1 MPQLSPEGD
10 LEAAAQFVLR
20 LRGRGIRDL
29 AVLRALETVPRAL
42 FVPQRLADLAFKDV
56 SLPIACGQTMP
67 APYDVARIAEALK
80 IEAGHRILEIGTGSG
95 YCTAVLARIGASVLS
110 LERYQSLAIAARTRL
125 DEIGLMNAECVWADG
140 LDLPDSL
147 GAFDRILVHAF
158 VDPLPDS
165 LTARLGEDGVLL
177 CARPDS
183 AGGQAWTRIM
193 ALEEGGVAQE
203 TVMPSRLRALE
214 TGLSKG
220 L

>member
-1 MPQLSPEGD
+1 MPPLSPEGD
-10 LEAAAQFVLR
+10 YEAAAQFVLR

-29 AVLRALETVPRAL
+29 SVLRALETVPRAL

-95 YCTAVLARIGASVLS
+95 YCTAILARIGASVLS
-110 LERYQSLAIAARTRL
+110 LERYQSLATAARTRL

-147 GAFDRILVHAF
+147 GAFDRILVHAL
-158 VDPLPDS
+158 VDPVPDS
-165 LTARLGEDGVLL
+165 LLARLSEDGALL

-183 AGGQAWTRIM
+183 GGGQSWTLVTARG
-193 ALEEGGVAQE
+193 EGGFDE
-203 TVMPSRLRALE
+203 EPVMPARLRRLE
-214 TGLSKG
+214 AGLSQV